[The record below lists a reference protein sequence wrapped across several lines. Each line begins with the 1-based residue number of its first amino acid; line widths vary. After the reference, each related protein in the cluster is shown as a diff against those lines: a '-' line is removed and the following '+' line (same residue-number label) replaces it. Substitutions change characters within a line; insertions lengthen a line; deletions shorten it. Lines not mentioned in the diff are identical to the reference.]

1 MAQNSSSLIQIIRQY
16 WFITQIINTILQARS
31 FCKSQPFSCCRWV
44 GLHVCWCCTDK
55 RLTPCLTTAASFA
68 ILSAKTFPNA
78 TGSFPHMCAAHLQTA
93 IPLVN
98 NTASSRFCKSLV
110 CSTGFPVEVVTP
122 RLTHCT
128 TKKCTV
134 ANVYCLSVYIVPL
147 QLYTLPLKLAS
158 LLLKQIWNML
168 VVLHR

>member
-1 MAQNSSSLIQIIRQY
+1 MLYCQNV
-16 WFITQIINTILQARS
+16 NTM
-31 FCKSQPFSCCRWV
+31 FTK
-44 GLHVCWCCTDK
+44 
-55 RLTPCLTTAASFA
+55 AASFA
-68 ILSAKTFPNA
+68 MLSAKTFPNA

-128 TKKCTV
+128 TKKCNV
-134 ANVYCLSVYIVPL
+134 ANAHWLSGYIVSL
-147 QLYTLPLKLAS
+147 QLYTFPLKLAS
-158 LLLKQIWNML
+158 LLLKHICNML